1 MTTSNKLPNNDIEE
15 MRKVLRTVKSDSEL
29 ATNNDAIYQ
38 KQLKA
43 VVDKKIAKGW
53 KPRRI
58 KRYVLENYG
67 IELK

>member
-15 MRKVLRTVKSDSEL
+15 MRRVLRTVKSDSEL

-38 KQLKA
+38 KQLKSEI
-43 VVDKKIAKGW
+43 DKKITKGW

-58 KRYVLENYG
+58 KRYFLDNYG
-67 IELK
+67 ITLK

>member
-29 ATNNDAIYQ
+29 ATNNNAIYQ
-38 KQLKA
+38 QQLKA

>member
-1 MTTSNKLPNNDIEE
+1 

>member
-53 KPRRI
+53 KPRRV
-58 KRYVLENYG
+58 KRYMLENYG

>member
-1 MTTSNKLPNNDIEE
+1 MTTSNKLPSNDIEE
-15 MRKVLRTVKSDSEL
+15 MRRVLRTVKSDSEL

-38 KQLKA
+38 KQLKS

-58 KRYVLENYG
+58 KRYILENYG

>member
-15 MRKVLRTVKSDSEL
+15 MRRVLRTVKSDSEL

-43 VVDKKIAKGW
+43 EIDKKIAKGW

-58 KRYVLENYG
+58 KRYILENYG

>member
-15 MRKVLRTVKSDSEL
+15 MRRVLRTVKSDSEL

-38 KQLKA
+38 QQLKA
-43 VVDKKIAKGW
+43 EVDKKITKGW

-58 KRYVLENYG
+58 KRYMLENYG